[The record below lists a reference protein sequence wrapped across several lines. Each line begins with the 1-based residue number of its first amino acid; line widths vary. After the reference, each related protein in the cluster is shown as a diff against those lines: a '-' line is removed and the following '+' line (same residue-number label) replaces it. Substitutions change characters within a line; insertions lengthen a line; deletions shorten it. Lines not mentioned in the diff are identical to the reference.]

1 MNNNNLLVF
10 DLIKFAILNK
20 LELDKDKI
28 KIDISEE
35 RLQLNNKFKELKNS
49 LV

>member
-1 MNNNNLLVF
+1 MKNDINKE
-10 DLIKFAILNK
+10 LIDYNKFAILNK

-35 RLQLNNKFKELKNS
+35 RLQLNNKFKELKK
-49 LV
+49 